1 MYVCLCNG
9 VTDKAIRE
17 AVDGGARCWRE
28 VREATGCATQ
38 CGKCACVGK
47 VITREAVVGAMA
59 EADCD
64 LAYAV

>member
-17 AVDGGARCWRE
+17 AVDDGARSWRE
-28 VREATGCATQ
+28 VRQATGCANQ
-38 CGKCACVGK
+38 CGKCACTGK
-47 VITREAVVGAMA
+47 AITREAVVSAMV
-59 EADCD
+59 EANFD

>member
-17 AVDGGARCWRE
+17 AVDGGARSWRE
-28 VREATGCATQ
+28 VRESTGCATQ

-47 VITREAVVGAMA
+47 ALTHEAVVTTMV
-59 EADCD
+59 EASQD